1 MPGVRV
7 QSLQRGKTPH
17 AVVHFPRNSCGH
29 ETCTQPLVN
38 TFPPWAWIV
47 FACVVAVL
55 LPLDL
60 LAHRHDGEEDQKHS
74 QHAVA
79 WSLVWIGAGLA
90 FGVFVWAAFGAHHG
104 QEYFAAYLIEKS
116 LSVDNLFVFVVIF
129 DALRIPRRD
138 RRRVLTWGILGA
150 LVSRGVLIFAGISLL
165 DHFVWVGWIFGALL
179 LWAAWH
185 MLRQG
190 PVGGRE
196 SRLIGFLSNHL
207 PLTKKRHGGKFFA
220 KSDAQ
225 IVATP
230 LFVAVL
236 AIEISDIVFALDSV
250 PAALSVTRNGFI
262 VFTSNVFA
270 VLGLRALYVVLIGLL
285 KRLRYLTHGLAAIL
299 AFAGAK
305 MLLPHSLE
313 IPPAVSVLIIV
324 ALLGVTVLASVW
336 PRSRWR
342 ET

>member
-1 MPGVRV
+1 
-7 QSLQRGKTPH
+7 
-17 AVVHFPRNSCGH
+17 
-29 ETCTQPLVN
+29 VN
-38 TFPPWAWIV
+38 TFPPWAWVV

-60 LAHRHDGEEDQKHS
+60 LAHRHDGEEEKPA

-79 WSLVWIGAGLA
+79 WSLLWIGAGLA
-90 FGVFVWAAFGAHHG
+90 FGVFVWVAFGAHPA

-129 DALRIPRRD
+129 DALRIAKRD

-150 LVSRGVLIFAGISLL
+150 LVSRAILVFAGISLL
-165 DHFVWVGWIFGALL
+165 DRFPWIGWVFGALL
-179 LWAAWH
+179 LWGAWH
-185 MLRQG
+185 MLRHG
-190 PVGGRE
+190 PAGSRE
-196 SRLIGFLSNHL
+196 SRLIMFLSNHL

-220 KSDAQ
+220 KENAQ
-225 IVATP
+225 LVATP

-236 AIEISDIVFALDSV
+236 AIEISDVVFALDSV

-285 KRLRYLTHGLAAIL
+285 RQVRYLSYGLAAIL
-299 AFAGAK
+299 AFAGVK
-305 MLLPHSLE
+305 MLLPHWLE
-313 IPPAVSVLIIV
+313 IPPVLSVTIIV
-324 ALLGVTVLASVW
+324 VLLGVTVLASLW
-336 PRSRWR
+336 PRRRWR

>member
-1 MPGVRV
+1 M
-7 QSLQRGKTPH
+7 
-17 AVVHFPRNSCGH
+17 
-29 ETCTQPLVN
+29 N
-38 TFPPWAWIV
+38 TFPLWAWIV

-60 LAHRHDGEEDQKHS
+60 LAHRHDGEEEKPA

-79 WSLVWIGAGLA
+79 WSLLWIGAGLA
-90 FGVFVWAAFGAHHG
+90 FGVFVWAAFGAQHA

-129 DALRIPRRD
+129 DALRIAKRD

-150 LVSRGVLIFAGISLL
+150 LVSRAVLVFAGISLL
-165 DHFVWVGWIFGALL
+165 ERFVWVGWIFGALL
-179 LWAAWH
+179 LWGAWH

-190 PVGGRE
+190 PGGARE
-196 SRLIGFLSNHL
+196 SRLIAFLSNHL
-207 PLTKKRHGGKFFA
+207 PLTKKRHGGRFFA

-225 IVATP
+225 FVATP

-236 AIEISDIVFALDSV
+236 AIEISDVVFALDSV
-250 PAALSVTRNGFI
+250 PAALAVTRNGFI

-285 KRLRYLTHGLAAIL
+285 RRVQYLSYGLAAIL
-299 AFAGAK
+299 AFAGVK
-305 MLLPHSLE
+305 MLLPHWLE
-313 IPPAVSVLIIV
+313 IPPVLSVTIIV
-324 ALLGVTVLASVW
+324 ALLGATVLASLW
-336 PRSRWR
+336 PRRRWR

>member
-1 MPGVRV
+1 M
-7 QSLQRGKTPH
+7 
-17 AVVHFPRNSCGH
+17 
-29 ETCTQPLVN
+29 N
-38 TFPPWAWIV
+38 TFPPWAWIA

-60 LAHRHDGEEDQKHS
+60 LAHRQDGDDEKHP

-79 WSLVWIGAGLA
+79 WSLLWIGAGLA
-90 FGVFVWAAFGAHHG
+90 FGVFVWIAFGRHHAE
-104 QEYFAAYLIEKS
+104 EYFAAYLIEKS

-129 DALRIPRRD
+129 DSLKIARRD

-150 LVSRGVLIFAGISLL
+150 LVSRGILVFAGISLL
-165 DHFVWVGWIFGALL
+165 ERFVWLGWVFGALL

-190 PVGGRE
+190 PAGGRE
-196 SRLIGFLSNHL
+196 SRLIAFLSNHL
-207 PLTKKRHGGKFFA
+207 PLTEKRHGGSFFA
-220 KSDAQ
+220 KENAKL
-225 IVATP
+225 VATP

-236 AIEISDIVFALDSV
+236 AIEISDVVFALDSV

-285 KRLRYLTHGLAAIL
+285 KRVQYLSYGLAAIL

-313 IPPAVSVLIIV
+313 IPPAVSVSIIV
-324 ALLGVTVLASVW
+324 VLLAVTVLASLW
-336 PRSRWR
+336 PRRRWR